1 MDKDFEMA
9 YAKYHFQTEIIPRLL
24 ENDGELSNMNTI
36 IEKIRAEIERLKK
49 EG

>member
-24 ENDGELSNMNTI
+24 ENDGEF
-36 IEKIRAEIERLKK
+36 EIERLKK